1 MSRGRR
7 ELVRER
13 YCGQLQ
19 FSNSRLVQYIQVKAC
34 RSALAALPITKI
46 HFVRKSAKKAADGGE
61 HRQAAGAFVEVVTR
75 EAEEDWGQETTRA
88 RMD

>member
-1 MSRGRR
+1 LPLGTRGFADHENSLCPKKREGLWITAKIRR
-7 ELVRER
+7 R
-13 YCGQLQ
+13 
-19 FSNSRLVQYIQVKAC
+19 
-34 RSALAALPITKI
+34 
-46 HFVRKSAKKAADGGE
+46 KAADGGE